1 VIDYQD
7 NTMPAA
13 AFRLRLYER
22 IAKTVPSLPSDE
34 SKQGRDTIER
44 VNQGM
49 VQLAT
54 GMAGFTRIRLKLE
67 NVRLTAA
74 ALRDTV
80 TVWAPLAT
88 PKERA
93 ELLARLEKAL
103 VTNKDAGID
112 DAINVVSTVIKN
124 VKD

>member
-1 VIDYQD
+1 M
-7 NTMPAA
+7 NANKSA
-13 AFRLRLYER
+13 
-22 IAKTVPSLPSDE
+22 
-34 SKQGRDTIER
+34 IER

-80 TVWAPLAT
+80 TLWAPLTTA
-88 PKERA
+88 KERA
-93 ELLARLEKAL
+93 DLLARLEKAS

-112 DAINVVSTVIKN
+112 DAINFVSTAIKS